1 MKTKHTP
8 GPWGFTPTATLNDA
22 PCRWEILGAGGVIAE
37 TNDSTTDANARLIS
51 AAPDMLSALE
61 TLASRMSENA
71 DGRELYGDWIAIAE
85 EAINKAKGGS
95 K

>member
-51 AAPDMLSALE
+51 AAPDMFDALQ
-61 TLASRMSENA
+61 AIVDA
-71 DGRELYGDWIAIAE
+71 YGDRDTLLIEQCKAAL
-85 EAINKAKGGS
+85 AKAKG
-95 K
+95 